1 MGLAL
6 KCINVRPHGIT
17 KLITILAFNYRDILR
32 YHKIQN
38 KYLCTLWSKKY
49 LLIVPDR
56 VVNANVRVVYA

>member
-6 KCINVRPHGIT
+6 KCINVWPHSFR
-17 KLITILAFNYRDILR
+17 KLITILAINYRDILR

-38 KYLCTLWSKKY
+38 KYLCTLLSKKY

-56 VVNANVRVVYA
+56 VMSASKKYS